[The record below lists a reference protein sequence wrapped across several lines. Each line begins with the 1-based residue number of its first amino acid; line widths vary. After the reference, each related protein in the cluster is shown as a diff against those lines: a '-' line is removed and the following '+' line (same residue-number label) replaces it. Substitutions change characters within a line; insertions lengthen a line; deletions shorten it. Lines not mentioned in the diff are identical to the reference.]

1 MENSSRFIQW
11 KIYPISLSKK
21 VFWIFN
27 FLLCLLLIYFFFLR
41 EYFLIL
47 LIVLIIFALSVIY
60 FHSNEILNVFLDQ
73 EKIVLNQD
81 IFHLSDFESFVIF
94 KSSKNDFYL
103 KLYPK
108 SRFRF
113 PREILLPKD
122 ETRVDQIRDLLKQ
135 TLKEKKNVSESIFD
149 EILRSIGL

>member
-1 MENSSRFIQW
+1 MENSSRSIQW
-11 KIYPISLSKK
+11 KIYPVSLSKK
-21 VFWIFN
+21 AFWIFN
-27 FLLCLLLIYFFFLR
+27 FLLFFLLIYFFSLR

-47 LIVLIIFALSVIY
+47 LIVLIIFALFVIY
-60 FHSNEILNVFLDQ
+60 FHSNKILNVSLDQ

-81 IFHLSDFESFVIF
+81 IFYLSDFESFVIF
-94 KSSKNDFYL
+94 KSSKNFYL

-108 SRFRF
+108 SRFKF

-122 ETRVDQIRDLLKQ
+122 EAKVDQVRDLLKQ
-135 TLKEKKNVSESIFD
+135 TLKEKENVSESIID